1 MNNKVYEDNYTNIV
15 EPKYGNKRDVTKDEI
30 LTSNI
35 LFSHPYSI
43 SKTERIDLTSYETY
57 SIDPI
62 GCKDADDAFSVY
74 SENDKLYFAIH
85 IADPTE
91 YIDLDSNLWKDIV
104 KRTTTKYPSNRA
116 PIHMMPDQVL
126 ELSSLQGT
134 QEGNT
139 KNAITVLS
147 EINSTTYEP
156 INEIKLLFT
165 TIFVKKENAFSYNSA
180 SVVCDEMNAFNI
192 GLKISETL
200 KVRRSSITKGIK
212 LNEVSTA
219 YPIYE
224 DNHVYLYEDTMQ
236 ERLMKQMIAEFAIFA
251 NSFVGE
257 YLKINL
263 NTGIFR
269 TCNAS
274 EWLQTVYN
282 EISGE
287 ELLQE
292 IITNGIRAD
301 YMANIESHD
310 LVGMPEYCHFTSPIR
325 RLSDC
330 VCHYLLKYIK
340 FKHKNYNIPFSEQ
353 ELDQLATK
361 CMKMTRFEK
370 KNQYLDIKFRLLQ
383 VMANMI
389 FENKKIDIEY
399 YITGYSGLF
408 LNIIICN
415 INRFHVHM
423 SYTLRVRDYV
433 NNINPKEKHSLI
445 VTHVNCFTNYDENT
459 IPELDAYIL
468 HS

>member
-1 MNNKVYEDNYTNIV
+1 MNNELFEDNYTKIV
-15 EPKYGNKRDVTKDEI
+15 EPKYGNKRNKIIDEI
-30 LTSNI
+30 LSSNI
-35 LFSHPYSI
+35 STHHIYSI
-43 SKTERIDLTSYETY
+43 SNNERVDMTSYDTY

-74 SENDKLYFAIH
+74 TENGKLYFAIH

-91 YIDLDSNLWKDIV
+91 YIELGSNLWKDIV
-104 KRTTTKYPSNRA
+104 SRTTTKYPSNRS
-116 PIHMMPDQVL
+116 PIHMMPDEVL

-134 QEGNT
+134 VDGNI
-139 KNAITVLS
+139 KNAITVLTQ
-147 EINSTTYEP
+147 INSTTYEP

-165 TIFVKKENAFSYNSA
+165 TIFVKKDNAFSYNSA
-180 SVVCDEMNAFNI
+180 SVVRNEVDAFDI

-200 KVRRSSITKGIK
+200 KLRRSLKTKGVK

-219 YPIYE
+219 YPIYH
-224 DNHVYLYEDTMQ
+224 DNRVYLYEDTPH
-236 ERLMKQMIAEFAIFA
+236 EILMKQMIAEFAIFA

-269 TCNAS
+269 TCNAN

-330 VCHYLLKYIK
+330 VCHYLLKYIY
-340 FKHKNYNIPFSEQ
+340 FKDKNYVIPFSVK
-353 ELDQLATK
+353 ELDNLSTICLK
-361 CMKMTRFEK
+361 TMRFEK

-389 FENKKIDIEY
+389 FESNKIDIKY

-415 INRFHVHM
+415 INNYRVHM
-423 SYTLRVRDYV
+423 SYTLRVRDYLKD
-433 NNINPKEKHSLI
+433 INPKEKK
-445 VTHVNCFTNYDENT
+445 VVNISRVSCFTNYDGGT
-459 IPELDAYIL
+459 LPELDADIL
-468 HS
+468 S

>member
-1 MNNKVYEDNYTNIV
+1 MNNQVYETNYTNIV
-15 EPKYGNKRDVTKDEI
+15 EPKYGNKRDIVKDEL
-30 LTSNI
+30 LTKNI
-35 LFSHPYSI
+35 LLSHPYSI
-43 SKTERIDLTSYETY
+43 KKTERVDMTSHETY

-62 GCKDADDAFSVY
+62 GCKDADDAFSIY
-74 SENDKLYFAIH
+74 STNNKLYFAIH

-91 YIDLDSNLWKDIV
+91 YIDLSSNLWSDIV
-104 KRTTTKYPSNRA
+104 SRITTKYPSNRA
-116 PIHMMPDQVL
+116 PIHMMPHQVL

-134 QEGNT
+134 KEGNI
-139 KNAITVLS
+139 KNAITILT
-147 EINSTTYEP
+147 EINAITYEP

-165 TIFVKKENAFSYNSA
+165 RVFVKKENAYSYNDA
-180 SVVCDEMNAFNI
+180 ALICNDIKAFSI
-192 GLKISETL
+192 GLKISERL
-200 KVRRSSITKGIK
+200 KTRRSLKTKGVK

-224 DNHVYLYEDTMQ
+224 DNHVYLYEDTKQ

-257 YLKINL
+257 YLKIHL

-269 TCNAS
+269 TCNAR

-282 EISGE
+282 DISGE

-301 YMANIESHD
+301 YMANIQSHD

-330 VCHYLLKYIK
+330 VCHYLLKYIY
-340 FKHKNYNIPFSEQ
+340 FKHKNYNIPFSEK
-353 ELDQLATK
+353 ELDQLARK
-361 CMKMTRFEK
+361 CMNTTRFEK

-389 FENKKIDIEY
+389 YERKQITIEY

-408 LNIIICN
+408 LNIIICK
-415 INRFHVHM
+415 INEFHVHM
-423 SYTLRVRDYV
+423 SYTLRVRDYAMD
-433 NNINPKEKHSLI
+433 IDTKKKDFI
-445 VTHVNCFTNYDENT
+445 IIRRVNCFTDYDENT
-459 IPELDAYIL
+459 IPELDAHIL
-468 HS
+468 N